1 MRFVIAPDSFK
12 ESMTAEQAAN
22 AMEKGIRN
30 VCETCEVVK
39 VPLADGGEGTADIL
53 INHLGA
59 KVIETEVTGPLGDKV
74 IATYGIS
81 SGVTAIMDV
90 ASVIGLHH
98 VSKEKRNPLQTST
111 YGVGELI
118 LHALDCGVNNFIIG
132 LGGSSTNDGGIGM
145 LQALGVEILND
156 RGNPVARGGAG
167 LSEVAKINTHT
178 LDKRLKN
185 CTFTIVSDVDSVLL
199 GPKGATYT
207 YGRQKGADDPMLRQL
222 EHAMEQYVKVIERD
236 TGQDVANEAGAGAAG
251 GLGAAFMAFLQTE
264 MKRGIDFVIELT
276 ELEKEIKRADVV
288 FTGEGKIDDQT
299 LNGKTL
305 LGVASL
311 AKKHQVP
318 VIAIVGANHITRK
331 KVYSSGI
338 TAIFP
343 IVQHPLTLQESIA
356 NAAKLTEQTVENIVR
371 LILSQQ

>member
-276 ELEKEIKRADVV
+276 ELVKEIKRADVV

>member
-185 CTFTIVSDVDSVLL
+185 CTFTIVSDVDNVLL

-236 TGQDVANEAGAGAAG
+236 TGQDVANEARAGAAG

>member
-156 RGNPVARGGAG
+156 RGNPVARGGTG

-185 CTFTIVSDVDSVLL
+185 CTFTIVSDVDNVLL

>member
-185 CTFTIVSDVDSVLL
+185 CTFTIVSDVDNVLL